1 MFPGN
6 GIWSSKRNLK
16 TFTYIFN
23 KTNKYVKVIILNE
36 IVYFPSST
44 IFLSFALEYTYTHK
58 KYDTVTNVDE
68 MVAQTIHSVMKGGA
82 TVNFAFVI
90 AFLKEQKF

>member
-6 GIWSSKRNLK
+6 GISSSKRNLK

-23 KTNKYVKVIILNE
+23 QTNKYVKVIILNE
-36 IVYFPSST
+36 IVFFPSST
-44 IFLSFALEYTYTHK
+44 IFISFALEYAYTHK

-68 MVAQTIHSVMKGGA
+68 VVAQAIRSVMKGGA